1 MWLALEIGNSR
12 LHWALFKGQTL
23 DCTWDT
29 DYLPESVIQLLA
41 CCETLETL
49 NDLQNGEWWGMGTRG
64 QGDKGVTSLPHLPT
78 QHRLNAA
85 LPLTQLSTH
94 NSQLTTQHQLN
105 AALPLTQPAKRCAT
119 ANSTQHRLNAALP
132 LTALPIVIA
141 SVVPT
146 QTALWQ
152 TYPNVHVIT
161 LDQIPLNNTYPT
173 LGIDRALALWGA
185 GMTWGFPMLVMDAG
199 TALTF
204 TGADANQCLVGG
216 AILPGVG
223 LQLASLG
230 QKTGQLPQLN
240 IEAIQ
245 SLPQR
250 FALNTPEAIQS
261 GVIYTLLAGIK
272 DFIVDWWRLFPE
284 GKVAIKGGDRTL
296 LLNYLQ
302 ALYPEIA
309 ARLIVEPNLIFW
321 GMQKI
326 VIT

>member
-1 MWLALEIGNSR
+1 MKPYQHPTYTENIWLALEIGNSR
-12 LHWALFKGQTL
+12 LHWGLFMGKTL
-23 DCTWDT
+23 NHTWDT
-29 DYLPESVIQLLA
+29 EYLSESAIQLLA
-41 CCETLETL
+41 HCETL
-49 NDLQNGEWWGMGTRG
+49 NDLQNGEWK
-64 QGDKGVTSLPHLPT
+64 QGEKGVTSLPHLLS
-78 QHRLNAA
+78 QHL
-85 LPLTQLSTH
+85 
-94 NSQLTTQHQLN
+94 
-105 AALPLTQPAKRCAT
+105 
-119 ANSTQHRLNAALP
+119 LNAALP

-141 SVVPT
+141 SVVPK
-146 QTALWQ
+146 QTAFWQ
-152 TYPNVHVIT
+152 TYPNVHVTT
-161 LDQIPLNNTYPT
+161 LDQIPLKNIYPT

-230 QKTGQLPQLN
+230 QKTGQLPQLS

-272 DFIVDWWRLFPE
+272 DFLTDWWQLFPN

-309 ARLIVEPNLIFW
+309 SLLIVEPNLIFW